1 MSNELER
8 VEKLAQLKAVI
19 ARALARDR
27 QGFGSCNFPRD
38 LAEEIAALTPTPQVV
53 EKVGGDITPTTED
66 VGDAY
71 ARARI
76 YLDGE
81 GEYADPSNPDNWNEA
96 RGEFDRWLATA
107 TGNHRPEMRWH
118 NNDDPSWHES
128 ATCTCGIP
136 WPHPTTVGA
145 NLATLDATLEA
156 TQ

>member
-1 MSNELER
+1 MGNELER
-8 VEKLAQLKAVI
+8 VVAEAGRRYPDPHPHA
-19 ARALARDR
+19 
-27 QGFGSCNFPRD
+27 QGFNSPRRVAFKAG
-38 LAEEIAALTPTPQVV
+38 AEWATAALTPTPQVV

-81 GEYADPSNPDNWNEA
+81 GEYADPSAPDNWSEA

-107 TGNHRPEMRWH
+107 TGKHRPEMRWH
-118 NNDDPSWHES
+118 NDDDPSWHES

-136 WPHPTTVGA
+136 WPHP
-145 NLATLDATLEA
+145 NQDREA
-156 TQ
+156 GRCPPN